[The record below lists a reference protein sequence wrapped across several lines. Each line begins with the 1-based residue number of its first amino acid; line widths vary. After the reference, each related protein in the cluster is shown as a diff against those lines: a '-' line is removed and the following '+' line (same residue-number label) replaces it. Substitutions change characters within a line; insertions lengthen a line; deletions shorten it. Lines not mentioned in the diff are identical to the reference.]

1 MLCDQCGFYS
11 WPTAQG
17 NTLTALPTPG
27 AGGQSNLQLAG
38 PLSSEQPQNTELS
51 EQKRL
56 PLRLYNQSVP
66 NMNIAQVSSFAPPV
80 NSYTYH
86 SITPS
91 TPASTPNP
99 WIQDLGL
106 IPGDVASTV
115 GGLVNW
121 ALTPYGFTPGGAQ
134 LAGGQFPNNYPFTQ
148 EGINP

>member
-1 MLCDQCGFYS
+1 MPITSLSLAGSNQANSPLATSLLYS
-11 WPTAQG
+11 
-17 NTLTALPTPG
+17 
-27 AGGQSNLQLAG
+27 QSNTQSA
-38 PLSSEQPQNTELS
+38 PNT
-51 EQKRL
+51 
-56 PLRLYNQSVP
+56 
-66 NMNIAQVSSFAPPV
+66 NIAQVSSFAPPV

-86 SITPS
+86 SITPN

-99 WIQDLGL
+99 WIQDLSL

-121 ALTPYGFTPGGAQ
+121 ALTPYGFTPGGAP